1 MGQSS
6 DDHDDENF
14 IEKNPLELMFAMFFF
29 NNFNAFFSF
38 LFLCIFY
45 GPLLMEF
52 VFIGDIGL
60 FFLRSSIY
68 YIILLCLLPYHL
80 PQTAVLFRFNHIYGK

>member
-1 MGQSS
+1 MEQSS
-6 DDHDDENF
+6 DDHDDKNF
-14 IEKNPLELMFAMFFF
+14 IEKNPLELMFAMFFFF

-52 VFIGDIGL
+52 VSLEISV
-60 FFLRSSIY
+60 FFSCVPQ
-68 YIILLCLLPYHL
+68 YII
-80 PQTAVLFRFNHIYGK
+80 